1 MNTRIKTDTK
11 GEPLSKDEVFN
22 FIKFE
27 DTSNTSEIALIM
39 SMIASVRTHFER
51 RTGLSFMEK
60 TYETL
65 FKIDDKPF
73 VLPIQ
78 PIISV
83 DKVELVDQYGE
94 KTELTLDTDYYK
106 RGLYEI
112 EIFTS
117 SMAGWTNPLTSFSGY
132 YDLFVTYK
140 AGYGH
145 GDTETLPFDLRD
157 AMMKQIKQWY
167 DNRDDFYEFKILGS
181 IEKILNTYKT
191 RLF

>member
-1 MNTRIKTDTK
+1 MDTRIKTDTK
-11 GEPLSKDEVFN
+11 GEPLKQDDVLK

-27 DTSNTSEIALIM
+27 DTSNTSEIALIIEM
-39 SMIASVRTHFER
+39 MASVRTHFER

-65 FKIDDKPF
+65 FKYDDKPY
-73 VLPIQ
+73 VLPVQ
-78 PIISV
+78 PVISV
-83 DKVELVDQYGE
+83 DKVELVDCE
-94 KTELTLDTDYYK
+94 ETKTELDLNNGYYK
-106 RGLYEI
+106 RGLYQI
-112 EIFTS
+112 EIQTS
-117 SMAGWTNPLTSFSGY
+117 QMTSGGY
-132 YDLFVTYK
+132 YDLLVTYK

-145 GDTETLPFDLRD
+145 DDTEALPFDLQD
-157 AMMKQIKQWY
+157 AMKKQVKQWY

>member
-1 MNTRIKTDTK
+1 MDTRIKTDTK
-11 GEPLSKDEVFN
+11 GEPLKQDDVLK

-27 DTSNTSEIALIM
+27 DTSNTSEIALIIEM
-39 SMIASVRTHFER
+39 MASVRTHFER

-65 FKIDDKPF
+65 FKYDDKPY
-73 VLPIQ
+73 VLPVQ
-78 PIISV
+78 PVISV
-83 DKVELVDQYGE
+83 DKVETVDTYGT
-94 KTELTLDTDYYK
+94 KTELDVNSDYFK
-106 RGLYEI
+106 RGLYQVEI
-112 EIFTS
+112 TS
-117 SMAGWTNPLTSFSGY
+117 CYMTGTY
-132 YDLFVTYK
+132 YDLLVTYK

-145 GDTETLPFDLRD
+145 DDTEALPFDLQD
-157 AMMKQIKQWY
+157 AMKKQVKQWY